1 MVERVE
7 QQSPPRSHL
16 PEIAALFLRLGFTAF
31 GGPAAHVA
39 MMRDEVVSRR
49 KWISDDGFLDL
60 LGATNLIPGPNSTEM
75 AIHLGYLRA
84 GLPGL
89 VTAGA
94 SFILPA
100 FFMVLG
106 LAWVYVRYGA
116 TPQAGWLLYG
126 IKPVIIAIILQAL
139 WSLGKK
145 AVKTA
150 WLGVVGAA
158 VLACYFLGANEILLL
173 VGAGLL
179 VAVVQNARRWRIGGG
194 IFGGMLGTAG
204 FRLVQSVGS
213 RYAPASLLDPRL
225 QFQTLRVY
233 LRNMFTR
240 AAFLSETNMWARSL
254 IKPLGSL
261 AAIPY
266 SLPVLFLTFLK
277 IGSILYG
284 SGYVL
289 LAFLQRDLVV
299 RLGWLTSQQLID
311 AIAIGQVTPGPVFT
325 TATFIGYYLG
335 GFSGAVAATL
345 GIFLPSFIFVAI
357 SNPLIPRLRKSAFA
371 GALLDGVNVAALG
384 LMAAVTWQLG
394 QAAIV
399 DPLTI
404 VLALLSLAAL
414 FRFKVNSFW
423 LVVGGALIGWLR
435 FLIF

>member
-1 MVERVE
+1 
-7 QQSPPRSHL
+7 
-16 PEIAALFLRLGFTAF
+16 
-31 GGPAAHVA
+31 
-39 MMRDEVVSRR
+39 
-49 KWISDDGFLDL
+49 

-89 VTAGA
+89 VVAGA

-106 LAWVYVRYGA
+106 LAWAYVHYGS
-116 TPQAGWLLYG
+116 TPQAEWLLYG

-145 AVKTA
+145 AVKSA
-150 WLGVVGAA
+150 WLGAVGAA
-158 VLACYFLGANEILLL
+158 VLGLYFLGVNEILLL

-179 VAVVQNARRWRIGGG
+179 VAIAQNARRLRPGGG
-194 IFGGMLGTAG
+194 IFGGMLGSAW
-204 FRLVQSVGS
+204 LGS
-213 RYAPASLLDPRL
+213 RYAPAGLLDLRVRWGSRYAPAALLDPRFML
-225 QFQTLRVY
+225 VSG
-233 LRNMFTR
+233 
-240 AAFLSETNMWARSL
+240 A
-254 IKPLGSL
+254 L
-261 AAIPY
+261 AAVPY

-289 LAFLQRDLVV
+289 LAFLQRDLVQ

-325 TATFIGYYLG
+325 TATFIGYYMG

-404 VLALLSLAAL
+404 VLALAALVAL

-423 LVVGGALIGWLR
+423 LVLGGALAGALR
-435 FLIF
+435 FLAF